1 LNKMIKLIAKPVV
14 KNKYWIVENN
24 GDKIGTVQAVE
35 DGGYV
40 YVQDQNRNKYATIKT
55 LGQSHNIKFETSTN
69 IEKPKP
75 QARAISKPNNKVLD
89 GYPTDTTPHNV
100 MREVRLGVSVYTK
113 TKKSKSYFCAG
124 YFAIEEKSEWTV
136 EFCPKLIT
144 VNRHKILGPYKTRSE
159 VLEAIKEIKHN
170 GTYTK
175 PQP

>member
-1 LNKMIKLIAKPVV
+1 MIKLVARPVV

-40 YVQDQNRNKYATIKT
+40 YVQEHNRNKYPTIKT
-55 LGQSHNIKFETSTN
+55 LGQSHNIKFESYT
-69 IEKPKP
+69 IPEKKP
-75 QARAISKPNNKVLD
+75 PSSHKTNNKILD
-89 GYPTDTTPHNV
+89 GFPTDVTPQNA

-124 YFAIEEKSEWTV
+124 YFAVKEKTEWLV

-144 VNRHKILGPYKTRSE
+144 VNRHTFLGPYTSE
-159 VLEAIKEIKHN
+159 SEAQNAIKDQTNN
-170 GTYTK
+170 GTLPK
-175 PQP
+175 PQS

>member
-1 LNKMIKLIAKPVV
+1 MIKLVARPVV

-69 IEKPKP
+69 QNKTKPSATKT
-75 QARAISKPNNKVLD
+75 NTKVLD
-89 GYPTDTTPHNV
+89 GYPTDVTPHNV
-100 MREVRLGVSVYTK
+100 MREVRLGASVYTK
-113 TKKSKSYFCAG
+113 SKKSKSYFCAG
-124 YFAIEEKSEWTV
+124 YFAVEEKSLWSI

-144 VNRHKILGPYKTRSE
+144 VNRHRILGPFKTRSE
-159 VLEAIKEIKHN
+159 AQDAIKEIENN
-170 GTYTK
+170 GTHTK
-175 PQP
+175 P